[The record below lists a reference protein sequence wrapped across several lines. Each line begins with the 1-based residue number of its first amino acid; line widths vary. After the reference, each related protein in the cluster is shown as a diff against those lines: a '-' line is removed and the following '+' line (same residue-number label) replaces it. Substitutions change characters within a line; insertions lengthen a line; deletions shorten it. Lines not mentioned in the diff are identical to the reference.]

1 VPPINRVPLNALR
14 VSSRRW
20 RRAGSASQISVGF
33 RDQIDYE
40 KTLPATGALAAIA
53 PAREQRRYK
62 LIKRQGTMIA
72 FWHFNARSH
81 ELRCSGIIG

>member
-1 VPPINRVPLNALR
+1 MA
-14 VSSRRW
+14 W

-40 KTLPATGALAAIA
+40 KTSPVPVALAAIA
-53 PAREQRRYK
+53 PARERRRFN
-62 LIKRQGTMIA
+62 LITRQGTMIA
-72 FWHFNARSH
+72 FWHFNARLH